1 MSTPVPGATASG
13 VQSMEVANL
22 QAQLTT
28 KIQRLHLFKA
38 PMTAPIPDAIT
49 GMSEGT
55 STIELLELDAD
66 DGWVD
71 MGLIGSDDAP
81 SWTRDMETEDL
92 LAIGFRDA
100 VRTEI
105 TSDVASLTCTFLERN
120 RHVLETYDNID
131 MSGITPNP
139 DTGEVKWVRPS
150 DAPLIKSRYAAYG
163 QDGSGADRV
172 WLVKILTAGVIESVD
187 DQTWGGEGFLTFP
200 ATLKGLVD
208 TDYGTSMVTYMGGPG
223 VKANLERMGFPAAA

>member
-1 MSTPVPGATASG
+1 MSTPVGGTAPS
-13 VQSMEVANL
+13 VQSMDVAKL
-22 QAQLTT
+22 QANLTT

-38 PMTAPIPDAIT
+38 PMSAPIPEAIT
-49 GMSEGT
+49 GMNGDVV
-55 STIELLELDAD
+55 ELLELDPD

-81 SWTRDMETEDL
+81 SWSREMDTEDL

-105 TSDVASLTCTFLERN
+105 TSDVASLTCTFLEKN
-120 RHVLETYDNID
+120 RHVWETYDNID
-131 MSGITPNP
+131 LSGVTPDP
-139 DTGEVKWVRPS
+139 DTGEVKWIRPS

-172 WLVKILTAGVIESVD
+172 WMVKILTAGVIESVD
-187 DQTWGGEGFLTFP
+187 DQTWGGEGFLTYP
-200 ATLKGLVD
+200 VTLRGNVD
-208 TDYGTSMVTYMGGPG
+208 TESGTSMVTYVGGPG
-223 VKANLERMGFPAAA
+223 MKANLEAMGFSAPASG

>member
-1 MSTPVPGATASG
+1 MSTPLTAAA
-13 VQSMEVANL
+13 VQSMEVAKL
-22 QAQLTT
+22 QASLTT

-38 PMTAPIPDAIT
+38 PMSAPIPEAIT
-49 GMSEGT
+49 GMSSDT
-55 STIELLELDAD
+55 VPVVELLELDTA

-81 SWTRDMETEDL
+81 TWARDMDTEDL

-105 TSDVASLTCTFLERN
+105 TSDVANLTATFLEKN
-120 RHVLETYDNID
+120 RHVIETYDNID
-131 MSGITPNP
+131 LSGVTPDP
-139 DTGEVKWVRPS
+139 DTGEVKWIRPS

-172 WLVKILTAGVIESVD
+172 WMVKILTAGVIDSVD
-187 DQTWGGEGFLTFP
+187 DQTWGGEGFLTWP
-200 ATLKGLVD
+200 VTLKGLVD
-208 TDYGTSMVTYMGGPG
+208 TEVGTSMITYMGGPG
-223 VKANLERMGFPAAA
+223 VKANLAAMGFDTTP

>member
-1 MSTPVPGATASG
+1 MSAPLTAAA
-13 VQSMEVANL
+13 VQSMGVAKL

-38 PMTAPIPDAIT
+38 PMSAPIPEAIT
-49 GMSEGT
+49 GMSGDT
-55 STIELLELDAD
+55 TPVVELLELDAD

-81 SWTRDMETEDL
+81 TWSRDMETEDL

-105 TSDVASLTCTFLERN
+105 TSDVANLTATFLEKN
-120 RHVLETYDNID
+120 RHVIETYDNVD
-131 MSGITPNP
+131 LSGVTPDP
-139 DTGEVKWVRPS
+139 DTGEIKWIRPS

-172 WLVKILTAGVIESVD
+172 WMVKILTAGVIDSVD
-187 DQTWGGEGFLTFP
+187 DQTMGGEGFMTYP
-200 ATLKGLVD
+200 VTLKGLVD
-208 TDYGTSMVTYMGGPG
+208 TDAGTSMITYMGGPG
-223 VKANLERMGFPAAA
+223 VKANLAAMGFTPTP

>member
-1 MSTPVPGATASG
+1 MSAPLTTAA
-13 VQSMEVANL
+13 VQSMGIASL

-49 GMSEGT
+49 GMST
-55 STIELLELDAD
+55 DTTPVVELLELDEA
-66 DGWVD
+66 DGWAD

-81 SWTRDMETEDL
+81 TWSREMDTEDL
-92 LAIGFRDA
+92 NAIGFRDA

-105 TSDVASLTCTFLERN
+105 TSDVANLSATLLERN
-120 RHVLETYDNID
+120 RHVIETYDNID
-131 MSGITPNP
+131 LSGITPNAS
-139 DTGEVKWVRPS
+139 TGEIKWVRPS

-172 WLVKILTAGVIESVD
+172 WMVKILTAGVIDSVD
-187 DQTWGGEGFLTFP
+187 DQAWGGDGFLTWP
-200 ATLKGLVD
+200 VTLKGLVD
-208 TDYGTSMVTYMGGPG
+208 TDAGTSMITYMGGPG
-223 VKANLERMGFPAAA
+223 IKAQLVAMGFPAAA